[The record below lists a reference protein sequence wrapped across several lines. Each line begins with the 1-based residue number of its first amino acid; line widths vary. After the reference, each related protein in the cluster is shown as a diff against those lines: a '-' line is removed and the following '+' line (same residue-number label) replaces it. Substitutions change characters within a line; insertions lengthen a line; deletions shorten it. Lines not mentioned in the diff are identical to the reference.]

1 MANDMTVRAR
11 LEAGMRFDVETGSG
25 HHVILDAA
33 EHTGAQDRGPRP
45 IKTLLVALAGYAGT
59 ESCSHLLT
67 ERHDTQLGR
76 SKDTGGT
83 IRRVGRARRHHRAA
97 NPPRHEF
104 ARFRRQHGSAGS
116 GAAGTRANLAL
127 DNLGKTPGVRGLATD
142 AGSDGSNISLPWT
155 EPSRRATCPAL
166 SACVPPRGKADR

>member
-1 MANDMTVRAR
+1 MGNNQVISVTQVRNAAAILLFSPPYLAR
-11 LEAGMRFDVETGSG
+11 STGE
-25 HHVILDAA
+25 LPQRD
-33 EHTGAQDRGPRP
+33 T
-45 IKTLLVALAGYAGT
+45 
-59 ESCSHLLT
+59 
-67 ERHDTQLGR
+67 TQLCR

-83 IRRVGRARRHHRAA
+83 MRRVGRACRHHSAA

-127 DNLGKTPGVRGLATD
+127 DNWGKTLGVMGLATD
-142 AGSDGSNISLPWT
+142 AGSDGSNRSLPWT